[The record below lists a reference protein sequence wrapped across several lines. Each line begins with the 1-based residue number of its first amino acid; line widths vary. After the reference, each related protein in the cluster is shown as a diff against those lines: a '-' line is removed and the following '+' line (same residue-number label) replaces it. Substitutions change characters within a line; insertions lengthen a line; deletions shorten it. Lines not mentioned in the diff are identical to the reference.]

1 MSGFGVPY
9 LVAAYVIIWVALLA
23 YVGWLALRIRG
34 VRTDLQTVRELVEE
48 RENADHPA
56 QP

>member
-34 VRTDLQTVRELVEE
+34 VHTDLQTVRELVEE